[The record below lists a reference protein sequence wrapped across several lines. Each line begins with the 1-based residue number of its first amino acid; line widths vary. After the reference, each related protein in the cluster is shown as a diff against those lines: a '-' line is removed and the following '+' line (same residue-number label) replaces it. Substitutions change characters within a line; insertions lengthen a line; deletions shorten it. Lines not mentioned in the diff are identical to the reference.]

1 MSYYSA
7 DGQDS
12 LLNAAVYQEFRD
24 GTYVDV
30 GAHDGVT
37 ASNTKF
43 FNESMGWK
51 GLCIEP
57 RAELFEKLRE
67 NRPNDICEQIAISS
81 YDSDSE
87 PFLDCSGYTDKL
99 SGLTKHYHPF
109 TVQRIAHE
117 SKEHEATSETTTT
130 AVCPL
135 QSLLDKHNIDHIH
148 LLSVSVNGAE
158 VNVLGSVDFSRTK
171 VDVVVI
177 RNSFGL
183 GDCAAR
189 YLTVCGFVDIT
200 GGPREIII
208 MLNSGSMFGEQF
220 QKLVNEKMEEAKKQ
234 QAEKEAAEERAAI
247 ENGDDSIMN
256 ELIENAVIESA
267 ESSEDA
273 SEEPSKDAVDS
284 APSEETVVGPSMEDP
299 KKTCDIA

>member
-12 LLNAAVYQEFRD
+12 LLNAVVYQEFRD

-158 VNVLGSVDFSRTK
+158 VNVLGSVDFSRDRK
-171 VDVVVI
+171 SVV
-177 RNSFGL
+177 
-183 GDCAAR
+183 
-189 YLTVCGFVDIT
+189 
-200 GGPREIII
+200 
-208 MLNSGSMFGEQF
+208 
-220 QKLVNEKMEEAKKQ
+220 
-234 QAEKEAAEERAAI
+234 
-247 ENGDDSIMN
+247 
-256 ELIENAVIESA
+256 
-267 ESSEDA
+267 
-273 SEEPSKDAVDS
+273 
-284 APSEETVVGPSMEDP
+284 
-299 KKTCDIA
+299 

>member
-1 MSYYSA
+1 MSYYST
-7 DGQDS
+7 DNQDA
-12 LLNAAVYQEFRD
+12 LLNNAVYQEFRG

-43 FNESMGWK
+43 FNESMEWK

-57 RAELFEKLRE
+57 RTELFEKLRE
-67 NRPNDICEQIAISS
+67 NRPDDICEQIAISS
-81 YDSDSE
+81 YDSESE

-109 TVQRIAHE
+109 NVQRIAYE
-117 SKEHEATSETTTT
+117 SKEHEATSESVTT

-135 QSLLDKHNIDHIH
+135 QTLLDKHNIDHVH

-171 VDVVVI
+171 VDVIVI
-177 RNSFGL
+177 RNSFGM

-189 YLTVCGFVDIT
+189 YLTLCGFVDIT

-208 MLNSGSMFGEQF
+208 MINKGSIFAEQF

-247 ENGDDSIMN
+247 ENGDARITN
-256 ELIENAVIESA
+256 EMIEDGVIQSTEES
-267 ESSEDA
+267 ENT
-273 SEEPSKDAVDS
+273 
-284 APSEETVVGPSMEDP
+284 SEETVVGPSMEEL